1 MGARVLWEQFVAD
14 IFNEIDEE
22 VRRERLQR
30 LWQNYSLHIIVV
42 AVLIVAAIGA
52 WRGYEW
58 YSAKQAAEAGA
69 KFEAAV
75 ALAEAGKHDE
85 AQTAFAALSQEAP
98 GGYGLLSRL
107 RAAAELAPAKP
118 EEAAKA
124 YDALAADTSLTAGI
138 RDLAAV
144 RAALLRVDTASFAD
158 IEQKLGPLAEP
169 GRAFRHTAREVLA
182 LSAWRAKDFT
192 NASKYIQMIT
202 TDAEAP
208 PNMRNRVEVLSALIA
223 AAGKS

>member
-1 MGARVLWEQFVAD
+1 VAD

-22 VRRERLQR
+22 VRRERLQQF
-30 LWQNYSLHIIVV
+30 WQRYSLHIVIL
-42 AVLIVAAIGA
+42 AVLIVAGIGA

-58 YSAKQAAEAGA
+58 YSAKQSAEAGA
-69 KFEAAV
+69 RFESAV

-85 AQTAFAALSQEAP
+85 AQTAFAALAKDAP

-107 RAAAELAPAKP
+107 RAAAELVPAKP

-124 YDALAADTSLTAGI
+124 YDALAADASLSGGI

-144 RAALLRVDTASFAD
+144 RAGLLRVDTASFAD
-158 IEQKLGPLAEP
+158 MQQKLGPLAEP
-169 GRAFRHTAREVLA
+169 GRTFRHTAREILA
-182 LSAWRAKDFT
+182 LSAWRAKDIE
-192 NASKYIQMIT
+192 NANKYIQMIA
-202 TDAEAP
+202 TDGEAP
-208 PNMRNRVEVLSALIA
+208 PNMRNRVQVLSALIA